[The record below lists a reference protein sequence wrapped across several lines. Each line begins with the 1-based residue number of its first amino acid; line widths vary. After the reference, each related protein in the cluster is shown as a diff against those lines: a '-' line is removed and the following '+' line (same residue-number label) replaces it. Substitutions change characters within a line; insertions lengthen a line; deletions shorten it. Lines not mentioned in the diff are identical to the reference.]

1 MYKIVQGETTT
12 VTVDLL
18 PDWEVTAA
26 LISLSQNGEAVV
38 SYTEADANVAIG
50 DDTVTCTFTQAD
62 TNGLNPKY
70 EGAINV
76 ALKLA
81 DGSRPGIWPV
91 PFCVLPFVPM
101 EVI

>member
-26 LISLSQNGEAVV
+26 LISLSQNGEAVA
-38 SYTEADANVAIG
+38 SYTEADA
-50 DDTVTCTFTQAD
+50 
-62 TNGLNPKY
+62 NGLNPKY